1 MKCLFALAALSLLVV
16 ACDNDDNGNK
26 DKNPEPSSV
35 TLLDSQATMAA
46 DGTFTVNFRVEPTS
60 YVVTKDAVGLIA
72 TTWES
77 PLDILDNG
85 MPVATVTAIEAGQSA
100 GAIDPGHWVAHCKMN
115 STTGFEWAGMK
126 LTVYT
131 YDKNHNLQAAT
142 EASGVVRVSMP

>member
-1 MKCLFALAALSLLVV
+1 MKGLCILAALSLL
-16 ACDNDDNGNK
+16 AISCDNDDNGNK

-35 TLLDSQATMAA
+35 TLLDSQVTMAA

-77 PLDILDNG
+77 PLDIQDNG
-85 MPVATVTAIEAGQSA
+85 MPVAPVTAIEAGQLA
-100 GAIDPGHWVAHCKMN
+100 GTIDPGRWVAHCKMN

-142 EASGVVRVSMP
+142 EAPGTVSVLVP

>member
-35 TLLDSQATMAA
+35 TLLDSQVTMAA

-72 TTWES
+72 TTWEA
-77 PLDILDNG
+77 PLDMQNSS

-100 GAIDPGHWVAHCKMN
+100 GAIDPGYWVAQCKMS

-131 YDKNHNLQAAT
+131 YDKNHNLQAAI
-142 EASGVVRVSMP
+142 EAPGTVRVSLP